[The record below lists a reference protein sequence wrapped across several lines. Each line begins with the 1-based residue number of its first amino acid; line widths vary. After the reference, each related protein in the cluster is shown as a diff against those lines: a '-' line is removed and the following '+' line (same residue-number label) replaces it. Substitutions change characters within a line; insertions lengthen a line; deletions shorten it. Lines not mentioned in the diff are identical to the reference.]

1 MVLYVGHC
9 HVQSNLDTRSLRG
22 PGHSLATSSTYQPLL
37 LPSLLLNGFHI
48 SVSQPPGD
56 RIQSGLGF
64 YHRGLEVILL
74 TGELI
79 VAEGGGVLGRGRP
92 REGCYLEL
100 GFLPFQAPYFLPG
113 TADKILPLSC
123 WESPAHLHR
132 GGAVFPREAGNVLS
146 VLQANFHDSRYCL

>member
-1 MVLYVGHC
+1 M
-9 HVQSNLDTRSLRG
+9 
-22 PGHSLATSSTYQPLL
+22 
-37 LPSLLLNGFHI
+37 
-48 SVSQPPGD
+48 SQPPGD

-64 YHRGLEVILL
+64 YHRRLEVILL

-123 WESPAHLHR
+123 WRVLPTST
-132 GGAVFPREAGNVLS
+132 EAVLS
-146 VLQANFHDSRYCL
+146 SQGKLGMFSLHIKLFSLPSTPTSTTAVIVSSLQMRKQSNSSKQ